1 MPDLRVELETA
12 DNHTRIIVVGLGG
25 GGGNAVDRMIETGLA
40 GVSFWAV
47 NTDVQALDKSRAPH
61 KFQIGKE
68 LTGGLGAGADP
79 EIGRQALEENETEL
93 RQALQGADMVFIT
106 AGMGGGTGTGA
117 CPLMAQLAKETRALT
132 VAVVTRPFGF
142 EGQKRRR
149 QAEQGIKNLEDK
161 VDTLITIPNDRLLKV
176 VNRRTSMLEAFA
188 VADDILRQGVQGIS
202 DLIAVPGLINVDLA
216 DARTIMR
223 DAGSALMGIGRAN
236 GDNRAVEAAK
246 LAISSPLLETDI
258 DGASGVLFNISG
270 GPDLSLFEVNEAA
283 RIISEA
289 ADSEAEIIF
298 GAVVDEELGDDVK
311 ITVIATG
318 FQRPPGGR
326 KKAGAV
332 GWGTGEAAG
341 PQEGFLEVPSFL
353 RRRPGEDA
361 SRPPSLPED

>member
-1 MPDLRVELETA
+1 MQELRVDLETT

-25 GGGNAVDRMIETGLA
+25 GGGNAVDRMIQAGLA
-40 GVSFWAV
+40 GISFWAI
-47 NTDVQALDKSRAPH
+47 NTDVQALEKSRASH

-79 EIGRQALEENETEL
+79 EIGRQAMEESETEI
-93 RQALQGADMVFIT
+93 RQALQEADMVFIT

-117 CPLMAQLAKETRALT
+117 CPVMAQLAKETRALT
-132 VAVVTRPFGF
+132 VAVVTRPFNF

-149 QAEQGIKNLEDK
+149 QAEEGIKNLEDK
-161 VDTLITIPNDRLLKV
+161 VDTLITIPNDRLLQV

-216 DARTIMR
+216 DARTIML

-236 GDNRAVEAAK
+236 GDNRAAEAAR
-246 LAISSPLLETDI
+246 LAISSPLLETSVE
-258 DGASGVLFNISG
+258 GATGVLFNISG

-283 RIISEA
+283 KIISEA

-298 GAVVDEELGDDVK
+298 GAVVDEKLEDDVK

-318 FQRPPGGR
+318 FRGRSSRVRKPGAAR
-326 KKAGAV
+326 
-332 GWGTGEAAG
+332 GTGETRG
-341 PQEGFLEVPSFL
+341 GEEGFLDIPSFL
-353 RRRPGEDA
+353 RRRQGDEG
-361 SRPPSLPED
+361 SQPPLLPED